1 MSLIL
6 LNQAVFVK
14 ECGSLDENIDSQNEL
29 LDLNDRRDAEVSGLA
44 VLASPVNIR
53 APGRSHNGDRESGP

>member
-6 LNQAVFVK
+6 LNQAVFVT
-14 ECGSLDENIDSQNEL
+14 ECSSLDENIDSQSEL

-44 VLASPVNIR
+44 VLASPVHTR
-53 APGRSHNGDRESGP
+53 APGRSYDRRRESEP